1 MESLSWR
8 DEMFVRN
15 IRLML
20 RQVRRKALQID
31 GPQETQYPFRHVRLL
46 PGVGDTLDDTPN
58 DTPNNNSM

>member
-1 MESLSWR
+1 
-8 DEMFVRN
+8 MFVRN